1 MGAYA
6 RAVAVWKT
14 PTVDSDK
21 LARALAD
28 RFQRIVPEGYHVY
41 ETDGMLWYHADPN
54 APFYGGG
61 AAGCYIA
68 ENLCHG
74 DTVEE
79 RVAWCAEHALDEL
92 QDFVDEASTE
102 PWPCERT
109 VPRAHAAV
117 IEGKLHLWF
126 GDVDAPVLE
135 CEPIDLATL
144 D

>member
-1 MGAYA
+1 
-6 RAVAVWKT
+6 
-14 PTVDSDK
+14 VDSDK

-28 RFQRIVPEGYHVY
+28 RFQRIVPEGFHVY
-41 ETDGMLWYHADPN
+41 ETDGMLWYHGRSSPDD
-54 APFYGGG
+54 YGGG
-61 AAGCYIA
+61 VAGCYIA
-68 ENLCHG
+68 ENLRNG

-79 RVAWCAEHALDEL
+79 RVAWCAENALDEL
-92 QDFVDEASTE
+92 QDHVVEHSTK
-102 PWPCERT
+102 PWPGERT

-117 IEGKLHLWF
+117 VEGKLHLWF